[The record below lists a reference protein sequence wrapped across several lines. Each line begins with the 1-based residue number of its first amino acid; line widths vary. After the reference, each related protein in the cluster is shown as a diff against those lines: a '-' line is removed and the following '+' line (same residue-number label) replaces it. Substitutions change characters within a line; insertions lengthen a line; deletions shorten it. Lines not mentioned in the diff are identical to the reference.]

1 MHYLQLSRRTTAN
14 RLLTLALPLC
24 LSLAACNQT
33 TPSQPGSSPQPS
45 ASTSAEPSAEPSII
59 PTDTPEATPTPAET
73 GSATPTPAATP
84 TPGSGSATPA
94 PTATPTPQ
102 ASASTSTQFP
112 GNASLLSSLA
122 ISPSRVTLSAE
133 GATYQFIVLAQD
145 SSGNFIDPS
154 KLNLSWSVSQPDDFS
169 ITSSGLIKATDT
181 SGYAVVTVRETSK
194 SLLANA
200 DVQIGG
206 GGSGGGGGGGGGSS
220 SSSTSV
226 NSVVTFEGI

>member
-1 MHYLQLSRRTTAN
+1 MHYLQSSFRTAAK
-14 RLLTLALPLC
+14 RLLALPLSLTLC

-45 ASTSAEPSAEPSII
+45 ASTSPSAEPSII

-102 ASASTSTQFP
+102 ASASSSAQFP
-112 GNASLLSSLA
+112 GNASLLSSLS
-122 ISPSRVTLSAE
+122 ISPSRGTLSSE

-206 GGSGGGGGGGGGSS
+206 GGSGGGGGGGGGSTS
-220 SSSTSV
+220 GTTSV